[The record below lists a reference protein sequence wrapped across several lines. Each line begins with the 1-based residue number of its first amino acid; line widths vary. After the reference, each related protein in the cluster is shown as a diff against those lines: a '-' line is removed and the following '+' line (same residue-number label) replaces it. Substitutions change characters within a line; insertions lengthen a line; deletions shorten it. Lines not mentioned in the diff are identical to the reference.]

1 MGNFVKRNLAWIA
14 IFLCVVGVILSIV
27 GIPTQQPLFFFIGI
41 IFALPT
47 IGYLVYQVFFYKG
60 QPEPIVKAEKNKNL
74 TGNMTAILDKREDII
89 LNNDTNADLEPLY
102 NGYATEE
109 EIEHQLSDI
118 VNQEREKAIQATP
131 ANVIIAEDATVMDE
145 DAIRAATQGELLRQR
160 QIELDDIMDPTIESE
175 PEPEPEPEPQ
185 ADTTTPMAEELL
197 VQEANQATD
206 IIKETPIEEAA
217 IPEPIQELQA
227 VTPEQVTE
235 PEPESEPESEPAS
248 APEPEPQPKSN
259 KITIIKEIDPEELA
273 KRTEQRKQ
281 KAAEKKALLS
291 QENLERYLQHYFLEI
306 ATCFVLNRNI
316 YKDNRGIA
324 PYNKLN
330 TSKDDGLPEY
340 TISATK
346 GRLYKF
352 CTYLVDMERF
362 ITHPELYEDFITAVE
377 KGIPLGRVSE
387 TLHALYR
394 KKYKKDFVLNLA
406 NREDWDNI
414 IILVFNNYILD
425 NDNFKDVFTRVPFE
439 IPEAFN
445 EQNVTD
451 YLSDPEIQE
460 RFLEKFPSFTEIGIP
475 TVWEALYICFINS
488 IKTKLPVEQLETA
501 ILKEHKKI
509 ARALKRAD
517 SQRQKML
524 RKAS

>member
-27 GIPTQQPLFFFIGI
+27 GIPTKQPLFFFIGI

-74 TGNMTAILDKREDII
+74 TGNMTAILDKREDLI

-109 EIEHQLSDI
+109 EIENQLSDI
-118 VNQEREKAIQATP
+118 VKQEREKAIQATP
-131 ANVIIAEDATVMDE
+131 ANVIMSEDATTMDE

-160 QIELDDIMDPTIESE
+160 QIELEDIMEPEVEQE
-175 PEPEPEPEPQ
+175 PEPEPEREQEPEPA
-185 ADTTTPMAEELL
+185 ADTAPIPMAEELL
-197 VQEANQATD
+197 VQEANQTADTVAEMPVE
-206 IIKETPIEEAA
+206 KT
-217 IPEPIQELQA
+217 IPEPIQELQEVA
-227 VTPEQVTE
+227 PEQVTE
-235 PEPESEPESEPAS
+235 P
-248 APEPEPQPKSN
+248 APEAAPEAAPQPKSN

-324 PYNKLN
+324 PYNKLV

-362 ITHPELYEDFITAVE
+362 ITHPDLYEDFITAVE

-394 KKYKKDFVLNLA
+394 KKYKKDFVLNLS

-475 TVWEALYICFINS
+475 TIWEAMYICFINS
-488 IKTKLPVEQLETA
+488 IKTKLPVEQLETS